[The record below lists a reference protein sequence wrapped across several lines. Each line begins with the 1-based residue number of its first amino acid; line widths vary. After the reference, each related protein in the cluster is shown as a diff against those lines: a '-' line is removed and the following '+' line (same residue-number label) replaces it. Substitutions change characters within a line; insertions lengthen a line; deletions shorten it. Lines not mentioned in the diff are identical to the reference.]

1 MEGNESL
8 YIEELKG
15 VNRRLDRLET
25 SMKELTE
32 LIIQHNTLR
41 NRVDNHEITLK
52 EQDESLEKAWKHIR
66 DLEAHPQRQKAA
78 MVDQVLK
85 WVLAGGGIIATG
97 YVVSLLQK
105 LAA

>member
-1 MEGNESL
+1 VEAQAL

-32 LIIQHNTLR
+32 LIIQHNTLK
-41 NRVDNHEITLK
+41 NRVDNNEGAIK
-52 EQDESLEKAWKHIR
+52 EHDESLTQAWKEIR
-66 DLEAHPQRQKAA
+66 DLKAQPHRQKAA
-78 MVDQVLK
+78 LVDQVLK
-85 WVLAGGGIIATG
+85 WILAAAGIAATG
-97 YVVSLLQK
+97 YLVTLLQK